1 MKNIRTLWREP
12 LIHFLMIGAGLFL
25 LFEMTQPPR
34 GDTPERIVVSASQVE
49 QLNAQFNRTWL
60 RPPAETELT
69 GLIDNF
75 VRDEV
80 YYREA
85 LALGLDRD
93 DPFVR
98 RRMRQKLEFLLEDL
112 SVENDPSD
120 PVLADYL
127 QQYPDRFRSEPRISF
142 RQIYLSPDKG
152 RDLEA
157 DAKKVL
163 TRLHAGVDPGTLGDP
178 TLVAEF
184 FDMAPQSM
192 IARSFGNV
200 FAQEVVT
207 LIPGDWSG
215 PFYSGLGAH
224 LVLVMEKKKARL
236 PELAEVRAQVERE
249 YLAQRRREQ
258 KDITYQKLLQRYEV
272 VVETTMPGSTAGKA
286 MAVTKS
292 DETEP

>member
-1 MKNIRTLWREP
+1 MKNFRILWREP
-12 LIHFLMIGAGLFL
+12 LIHFLVIGAGLFL
-25 LFEMTQPPR
+25 LFELTRPPS
-34 GDTPERIVVSASQVE
+34 GTTTERIVVSASQVE
-49 QLNAQFNRTWL
+49 QLSAQFRRTWL
-60 RPPAETELT
+60 RPPTKTELT

-112 SVENDPSD
+112 SVENDPND

-127 QQYPDRFRSEPRISF
+127 QLHADMFRSEPRISF
-142 RQIYLSPDKG
+142 RQIYLNPDKS
-152 RDLEA
+152 RDVEA
-157 DAKKVL
+157 DAKKIL
-163 TRLHAGVDPGTLGDP
+163 TRLQAGVNPETLGDP

-184 FDMAPQSM
+184 FDRATQSI
-192 IARSFGNV
+192 IARSFGSA
-200 FAQEVVT
+200 FAQEVVA
-207 LIPGDWSG
+207 LNPGGWSG

-224 LVLVMEKKKARL
+224 LVLVIEKKEAHL

-272 VVETTMPGSTAGKA
+272 VVETAMPGDTAGKA
-286 MAVTKS
+286 MATTKS
-292 DETEP
+292 DKAEP